1 MYDREDLTALRQKQ
15 RGNRTRAEQTELDH
29 IPGRID
35 LLKNKIDNV
44 FGFEEKQTTFKA
56 KYTTFYCLVTSL
68 NTEFP
73 SPTPIACHSF
83 EILRGLKV
91 YDPFWDLGQLT
102 HPGEAWAVDQNT
114 QEGIQAYL
122 NMTHARDQLARLS
135 RECRQ
140 MMRWALKIDENISVF
155 QTAVALEDPNVNN
168 IANKWMMEV
177 VGSVKSRPSARLA
190 ESKEVLLA
198 LVAHLSLR
206 YSRLWINWN
215 LGMGTVVQST
225 VGCGREAWQRVA
237 QAQILEA
244 APLDEDQAEDDKDD
258 KLPDPDQEEDANVFN
273 FEGYDSGHDSLDRE

>member
-1 MYDREDLTALRQKQ
+1 GTRVQQKMKKVLR
-15 RGNRTRAEQTELDH
+15 
-29 IPGRID
+29 
-35 LLKNKIDNV
+35 
-44 FGFEEKQTTFKA
+44 EKQTAFKA
-56 KYTTFYCLVTSL
+56 KYTTFHRLVTSF

-122 NMTHARDQLARLS
+122 NMTHARDELARLS

-155 QTAVALEDPNVNN
+155 QTAVALEDPDVNN
-168 IANKWMMEV
+168 VANKWMMEV

-215 LGMGTVVQST
+215 SGMGSVVQST
-225 VGCGREAWQRVA
+225 VGYSEMSGEEEVVLGNRWNNLVRCGREAWQRVA

-244 APLDEDQAEDDKDD
+244 APLDEDQAEDDEDD
-258 KLPDPDQEEDANVFN
+258 EFPDPDQEEDANVFN
-273 FEGYDSGHDSLDRE
+273 FEGYDSGYNSLDRE